1 MRTLPFTRRLGQPLP
16 WRQFAVAEG
25 DAAVMIHLM
34 PELVQ
39 AIQESLDGADA
50 DGAVLVHSYGVGL
63 SVVAVPCQ
71 AS

>member
-1 MRTLPFTRRLGQPLP
+1 
-16 WRQFAVAEG
+16 
-25 DAAVMIHLM
+25 MIHLM

>member
-1 MRTLPFTRRLGQPLP
+1 VHVVQFTTCNGQPLP

-39 AIQESLDGADA
+39 AIQESLDGDDA
-50 DGAVLVHSYGVGL
+50 DGAVLVHSYGSDF
-63 SVVAVPCQ
+63 SVEAVH
-71 AS
+71 ARV